1 MGREI
6 NRLTGKQAGR
16 PTDGRKDRQTLLI
29 DKQTDR
35 QTSNNQ
41 TDRQTDR
48 KKERLYLQTDRQ
60 VNTYKRK
67 KYQYCENS
75 ISYYSIKVNL
85 LKRLF
90 HVSMKKY

>member
-41 TDRQTDR
+41 TDRQ
-48 KKERLYLQTDRQ
+48 KERKTILTDRQ
-60 VNTYKRK
+60 TGKHI
-67 KYQYCENS
+67 QT
-75 ISYYSIKVNL
+75 
-85 LKRLF
+85 
-90 HVSMKKY
+90 